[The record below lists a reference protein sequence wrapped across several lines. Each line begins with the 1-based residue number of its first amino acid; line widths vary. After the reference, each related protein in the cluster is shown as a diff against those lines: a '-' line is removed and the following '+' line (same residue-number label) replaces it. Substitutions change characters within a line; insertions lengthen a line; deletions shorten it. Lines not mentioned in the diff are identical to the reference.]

1 MLLKKLVQF
10 RRKRIYR
17 SIPINQLYHERL
29 LFLGQH
35 VDDKIANQLIN
46 IMMYLN
52 VEDKSKDMYL
62 YINSLGGVVLAGIF
76 VHDVMQFVVPDVHTI
91 CMGLA
96 ASMGSFILT
105 GGKITKRITLP
116 LVLCQ
121 CFFLLYQ
128 GRNVYIEREVLVA

>member
-1 MLLKKLVQF
+1 
-10 RRKRIYR
+10 
-17 SIPINQLYHERL
+17 
-29 LFLGQH
+29 LGQH